1 MYGDEYNPQLPKRVS
16 GADYLSLSSADV
28 EMEETSTTAY
38 NPGSSAQ
45 HRMLPPGHDNVA
57 SNSDDSGFDEEMPLM
72 QALKRYPK
80 IARYT
85 LAMTL
90 PIIGWGYDLI
100 IVGAIVGVDSFV
112 AEYGTLHEGEM
123 IIPNIWLTLWLA
135 LPPAG
140 SALGALTG
148 GQLMDIVGR
157 RYSLMIGSVASALA
171 IALIFFS
178 HMLPTQMAMRGMIT
192 AGLTFQGFTVGIIKT
207 TCMTYVSETS
217 PSAIR
222 GSAMAIFPT
231 FTLVGQLIGAL
242 VTYLVNSNDSKT
254 AYLAAFASQ
263 WVLCLAPFTLAWVMP
278 ESPTHLLRKGARL
291 QAFRSARRLYAPNVT
306 PEAALNRL
314 QITIDEE
321 AALEASTSYIACFK
335 PAHLRRTLIV
345 FFAQSLPAC
354 FGLDLLSNANVYL
367 KAMGMESST
376 ALLIMMGGIV
386 AGMAGNGGGI
396 WMLSRFGRRT
406 LCMTTLAGASLLWAA
421 HSISGF
427 WAGEIQ
433 RYFAAGTAIAIIV
446 VCGLGV
452 WPASYAISGEASTL
466 QMRAKTTALG
476 SIAGQVSVPL
486 CECMWHVG
494 AATDNFAGY
503 RNHHD
508 RHSAVSVQSGRRQPG
523 RQDRL
528 RLCWA

>member
-16 GADYLSLSSADV
+16 GADYVSLASADV
-28 EMEETSTTAY
+28 EMEETSATGY
-38 NPGSSAQ
+38 YPRSSTQ
-45 HRMLPPGHDNVA
+45 HMMLPKGQDNGA
-57 SNSDDSGFDEEMPLM
+57 SNDESGFDEEMPLM

-90 PIIGWGYDLI
+90 PIIGWGYDLV

-112 AEYGTLHEGEM
+112 AEYGTLYEGEM
-123 IIPNIWLTLWLA
+123 IIPQIWLTLWLA

-140 SALGALTG
+140 SALGALSG
-148 GQLMDIVGR
+148 GQLMDMVGR
-157 RYSLMIGSVASALA
+157 RYSLMIGSIGSALA

-178 HMLPTQMAMRGMIT
+178 HMLPTQMAMRAMIT
-192 AGLTFQGFTVGIIKT
+192 SGLTFQGFTVGIIKT

-242 VTYLVNSNDSKT
+242 VTYLVNSNDNKT

-306 PEAALNRL
+306 PEAALNKL
-314 QITIDEE
+314 QIAIDEE
-321 AALEASTSYIACFK
+321 TALEANTSYIACFK
-335 PAHLRRTLIV
+335 PTHLRRTLIV
-345 FFAQSLPAC
+345 FFSQVLPSC
-354 FGLDLLSNANVYL
+354 FGLELLSSANVYL
-367 KAMGMESST
+367 KAMGMKSSV

-386 AGMAGNGGGI
+386 AGMVGNGGGI

-406 LCMTTLAGASLLWAA
+406 LCISTLGCASLLWAG
-421 HSISGF
+421 HSVSGF
-427 WAGEIQ
+427 WPSETQ
-433 RYFAAGTAIAIIV
+433 RYIAAGTAIAIIV

-476 SIAGQVSVPL
+476 SIASQVSPPL
-486 CECMWHVG
+486 
-494 AATDNFAGY
+494 
-503 RNHHD
+503 
-508 RHSAVSVQSGRRQPG
+508 
-523 RQDRL
+523 
-528 RLCWA
+528 